1 MVALDRDFGHADER
15 SGHARAFGLSDA
27 DRRFLICVLGAL
39 ILIRLLLIFWL
50 PVIDSTEARYIEIA
64 RKMLVSNDWIT
75 PQFDYGVPFWGKP
88 PLHTWLSAL
97 GMKLFGVG
105 YFGARILIFATSIL
119 TVAVIYDW
127 TRRNRGKDQALV
139 AITVLSSSLLFFG
152 ASAFVMTDMVMV
164 LGTTLSMV
172 AFYKCA
178 CATGARRLWG
188 HLFFVGLAIGL
199 MAKGPTAVV
208 LTAIPIFLWL
218 LVGHRWHLLSRL
230 PWSTGLILAAILTV
244 PWYVAAE
251 IKTPGFLRY
260 FIIGEHIERFL
271 VPGWSGDLY
280 GAGHARP
287 KGMIWVYGLGVF
299 LPWTIFAAALGVRGN
314 RVVDVF
320 QGDQNGWYSYLA
332 MWMLSPL
339 ILFTPAANILPA
351 YALPGIPAAAILL
364 TGLWVEVWRCPRR
377 VAQIAVGAALVASS
391 ILYLAVACVAHV
403 APERLISKSELMLV
417 ERAREFDP
425 DMKLTYWGGRSYSA
439 EFYTRGTAQA
449 TTRAQDLQALLTN
462 GQRDSIAV
470 SSTALSEVRAIV
482 GARFRDLGVF
492 GRRHL
497 LVEIPADG
505 EHT

>member
-1 MVALDRDFGHADER
+1 MIALDSKFGHACER
-15 SGHARAFGLSDA
+15 SGHARAFRLSDV

-39 ILIRLLLIFWL
+39 ILIRLLLIVWL

-97 GMKLFGVG
+97 GMKAFGVG
-105 YFGARILIFATSIL
+105 YFGARIFIFATSIL
-119 TVAVIYDW
+119 TAAILFDW
-127 TRRNRGKDQALV
+127 TRRNRGTDQALV
-139 AITVLSSSLLFFG
+139 AIAVLSSSLLFFG

-172 AFYKCA
+172 AFYQCV
-178 CATGARRLWG
+178 CTRDARRLWG

-218 LVGHRWHLLSRL
+218 LVGHRWRLLSCL
-230 PWSTGLILAAILTV
+230 PWGTGLILAAILTV

-271 VPGWSGDLY
+271 IPGWNGDLY
-280 GAGHARP
+280 GTGHARP
-287 KGMIWVYGLGVF
+287 KGMIWVYGFGVF
-299 LPWTIFAAALGVRGN
+299 LPWTIFAAALTVRVN
-314 RVVDVF
+314 RVLDVL
-320 QGDQNGWYSYLA
+320 QGDDGGWYFYLTL
-332 MWMLSPL
+332 WMLSPL

-351 YALPGIPAAAILL
+351 YALPGIPAAAVLA
-364 TGLWVEVWRCPRR
+364 TTLWGAVWRGPGRIAR
-377 VAQIAVGAALVASS
+377 IAVGVALVASS
-391 ILYLAVACVAHV
+391 VLYLAVALVAHD
-403 APERLISKSELMLV
+403 APDRLTTKTELMLV
-417 ERAREFDP
+417 ERAREVDP
-425 DMKLTYWGGRSYSA
+425 EMKLTYWGGRSYSA
-439 EFYTRGTAQA
+439 EFYTRGTA
-449 TTRAQDLQALLTN
+449 RAISRAHDLQALLTN
-462 GQRDSIAV
+462 AQHDAIAV
-470 SSTALSEVRAIV
+470 SSASLPEVRGIV
-482 GARFRDLGVF
+482 GPRFRDLGLF
-492 GRRHL
+492 GRKHL

-505 EHT
+505 EQR